1 MIPVPPNN
9 RGRAYTVHFGDGDP
23 SHKELPHAEND
34 GNVRRVFDAPTGG
47 FEGLR
52 RVVKNARLTG
62 KLLK

>member
-1 MIPVPPNN
+1 MIPAAQQQ
-9 RGRAYTVHFGDGDP
+9 RSSAYAVHFGDGDP

-52 RVVKNARLTG
+52 A
-62 KLLK
+62 